1 MQVMEMLK
9 RNGKVVAVVIF
20 LAITCSYIL
29 YKKQERRKYKNEILA
44 NPYLTKGVINN
55 VQYVYKRGY
64 KVEYSFDYRGQILHN
79 KYYSPL
85 SSKMQG
91 LIIGKYFP
99 VLVNDKNPYSNDIL
113 IFPDDFKAFNIPF
126 PDSLSWVKEYE

>member
-1 MQVMEMLK
+1 MEMLK
-9 RNGKVVAVVIF
+9 RKSKVAVVVIV
-20 LAITCSYIL
+20 LAITCFYIL
-29 YKKQERRKYKNEILA
+29 YKKQERRTYVNAILT
-44 NPYLTKGVINN
+44 NPYLTNGVVSN

-64 KVEYSFDYRGQILHN
+64 KIEYSFDYKGQILYN

-85 SSKMQG
+85 SSKMQS

-99 VLVNDKNPYSNDIL
+99 VLVNDKNPFENDIL
-113 IFPDDFKAFNIPF
+113 IFPDDFKAFNISF